1 MPRRCH
7 DATIDV
13 RRTQEASRRPAG
25 VSYLL
30 PIQHIAYAPK
40 HHKREISMATC
51 PICKSEAQE
60 IYPGSFDG
68 TTFRCPNHNEF
79 DVSDSV
85 LKTRMNAT
93 SEEWEA
99 ALKKATDRA
108 SGKRPKIFDPD
119 FQ

>member
-1 MPRRCH
+1 
-7 DATIDV
+7 
-13 RRTQEASRRPAG
+13 
-25 VSYLL
+25 
-30 PIQHIAYAPK
+30 
-40 HHKREISMATC
+40 MATC

-68 TTFRCPNHNEF
+68 KTFRCPNHNEF